1 MSSFAQ
7 YYIRFLYE
15 FAPYD
20 WEKRQEYL
28 AAFFQADDSIEFAIG
43 EGDKRKVFNHRVYH
57 LQNNPRIVVMQFA
70 NSIDIPVEIAYEH
83 TFAKDE
89 PSCFVI
95 IDNRDNLRSVLIQK
109 RKQAFGNPG
118 QVAKIISSQISDR
131 MFKEKCYS
139 IEILPE
145 FYPED
150 LFEAWEKLQQTAMA
164 MRFGVPE
171 MTPDEIMQKVEALKS
186 QHKEYY
192 DDSLMQSLLQLAV
205 EAKKAKYKQ
214 LYTVMP
220 EDKQTALYV
229 DKTSVFM
236 KNLLTLSRAI
246 NMPVELVTKDAG
258 TFRCFVETD
267 EDNTDKIVC
276 REFNAGLLENLFRK
290 RDKDGNE
297 LETSDINKIEGE
309 IVEMLNGM
317 KHEPED
323 EEEKAV

>member
-57 LQNNPRIVVMQFA
+57 LHNNPRIVIMQFA

-139 IEILPE
+139 MEILSE
-145 FYPED
+145 YYPED

-171 MTPDEIMQKVEALKS
+171 MTPDEIMPEEEAEGWLYVSNQLRHLNKDMYIVHAEGKS
-186 QHKEYY
+186 MEPKIHDGDLCVFEKTAGSRQGKIV
-192 DDSLMQSLLQLAV
+192 LA
-205 EAKKAKYKQ
+205 KAKDEFDPDASR
-214 LYTVMP
+214 YTIKKYSSEKCADEGGRNIHTRIVLSP
-220 EDKQTALYV
+220 LNSKFQPIVLEADTAEEGKFQIYG
-229 DKTSVFM
+229 
-236 KNLLTLSRAI
+236 
-246 NMPVELVTKDAG
+246 ELIHVI
-258 TFRCFVETD
+258 TD
-267 EDNTDKIVC
+267 
-276 REFNAGLLENLFRK
+276 
-290 RDKDGNE
+290 
-297 LETSDINKIEGE
+297 DI
-309 IVEMLNGM
+309 
-317 KHEPED
+317 
-323 EEEKAV
+323 